1 MADADALRMLASLIA
16 IVALILALAWAAR
29 RFTGLRGN
37 AGQAM
42 RLLGTQ
48 HLGGNGR
55 AHLALVQVEDARLV
69 LGVTAT
75 QVTLLHT
82 LPATPQ
88 GAVSGATPALSPSMQ
103 QAVMQQAMAAS
114 GLAADAVTSASAH
127 AQGQPATASPDAA
140 PAAAP
145 ASFGQVLRNTLG
157 RRP

>member
-16 IVALILALAWAAR
+16 IIALILALAWAAR
-29 RFTGLRGN
+29 RFAGLRGN

-48 HLGGNGR
+48 HLGGNAR

-88 GAVSGATPALSPSMQ
+88 DATSSATPAASTDAP
-103 QAVMQQAMAAS
+103 QATATS
-114 GLAADAVTSASAH
+114 GLAADASANTTAH
-127 AQGQPATASPDAA
+127 APAQSATASPETPSESA
-140 PAAAP
+140 PAS

>member
-48 HLGGNGR
+48 HLGGAGR

-88 GAVSGATPALSPSMQ
+88 NTASDAMPASSPAMK
-103 QAVMQQAMAAS
+103 QAIAAS
-114 GLAADAVTSASAH
+114 GLAADAATDASAH
-127 AQGQPATASPDAA
+127 APTQPAAASPDA
-140 PAAAP
+140 PPVP

-157 RRP
+157 RRS